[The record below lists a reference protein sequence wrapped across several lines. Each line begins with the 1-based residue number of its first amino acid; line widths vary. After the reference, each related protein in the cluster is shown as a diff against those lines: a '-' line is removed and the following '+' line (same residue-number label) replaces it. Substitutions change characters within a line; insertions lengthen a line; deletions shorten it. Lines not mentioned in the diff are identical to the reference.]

1 MADKVRNFRDLL
13 VWQRALELAV
23 RVYRVTG
30 SFPGGEQYGLTSQI
44 CRAAVSIPS
53 NIAEGQARGTDPAF
67 ANHLDIAL
75 GSAAE
80 LETQLRIAMKIG
92 YLDPQTHDA
101 LLAELGEITRMM
113 YGLRKRVRPP
123 RR

>member
-1 MADKVRNFRDLL
+1 LL
-13 VWQRALELAV
+13 DTPQLAAGRFHLAV
-23 RVYRVTG
+23 RVYRVTEA
-30 SFPGGEQYGLTSQI
+30 FPPKERYDLTSQI
-44 CRAAVSIPS
+44 RRAAVSIPS

-80 LETQLRIAMKIG
+80 LETQLTIALKIG
-92 YLDPQTHDA
+92 YIQDEPYNA
-101 LLAELGEITRMM
+101 LVTELGEITRMI
-113 YGLRKRVRPP
+113 YGLLKKVRPP